1 MVLEKTVESALD
13 YTEIKPVNLQGNQFW
28 TFIGRT
34 DAEAET
40 PILWLPDGKNWL
52 IGKAPD
58 AGKDWRQEEKGAIQD
73 DMVGWHQQ
81 LYGHMEFEQ
90 APGVGDDREA
100 SHAVVH
106 RVMNRQDWVTE
117 LNTTDVTYN

>member
-1 MVLEKTVESALD
+1 MVLEKTVESPLD
-13 YTEIKPVNLQGNQFW
+13 YTEIKPVNLQGNQSW

-40 PILWLPDGKNWL
+40 PIFWLPDGKNWL

-100 SHAVVH
+100 SHAAVH
-106 RVMNRQDWVTE
+106 RVMKRQDWVTE
-117 LNTTDVTYN
+117 LNTTYVTYN